1 MEETR
6 QRYEG
11 AANLQRAKAE
21 VERQKRYLEQ
31 LERDE
36 QYAGAKREDAPRPSR
51 YWGGGGYRRI
61 RRMANF

>member
-21 VERQKRYLEQ
+21 VERQKRYLEH

-36 QYAGAKREDAPRPSR
+36 QYVRAQPEAASRPSR
-51 YWGGGGYRRI
+51 Y
-61 RRMANF
+61 